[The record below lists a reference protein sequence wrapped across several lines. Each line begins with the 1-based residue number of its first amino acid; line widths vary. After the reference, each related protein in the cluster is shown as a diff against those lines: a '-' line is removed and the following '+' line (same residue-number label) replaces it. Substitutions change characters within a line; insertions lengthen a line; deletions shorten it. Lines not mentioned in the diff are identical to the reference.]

1 MDITN
6 LVKIILLLL
15 SFIYTAFLVPYL
27 KTKLNEAEQD
37 RLRKAVVRGVRAAE
51 MLFDVGADKY
61 EFVAN
66 YLAEQGFKLDVE
78 EVKVLIESA
87 VLELKKNLE

>member
-1 MDITN
+1 
-6 LVKIILLLL
+6 
-15 SFIYTAFLVPYL
+15 
-27 KTKLNEAEQD
+27 
-37 RLRKAVVRGVRAAE
+37 